1 MITREE
7 AIRLVCSE
15 RERQD
20 ERWGFPQNNT
30 PFEWVSI
37 LLEEVGE
44 FAQAMNNACMNGR
57 QGNNF
62 QAMLEITQ
70 VCAVALSIMEH
81 MYPREDNS

>member
-1 MITREE
+1 MINLKE
-7 AIRLVCSE
+7 ALDLVVIE
-15 RERQD
+15 RDRQNKK
-20 ERWGFPQNNT
+20 WGFPQNNT